1 MDDKSSH
8 GPLSVSSDPL
18 SGVSVDYLEALY
30 TTYLATPDA
39 LPASWR
45 EYFQKDLSG
54 DAGLSATVPQV
65 DQHAPVSGSLH
76 QCSEPDRTSNIPPE
90 SLWRDLSVRQ
100 LIDAYRELGH
110 LMAAIDPLG
119 LRDIPDI
126 VELGLEY
133 HGLSEDDLETEFNA
147 EGLGRLDRAPL
158 KDIIA
163 LLREVYCES
172 LGVEYKFI
180 PDRSEKLWLR
190 QQLEQHFLARDP
202 GEQEQRDL
210 LFRLT
215 AAETLE
221 RYLHSRYVGQKR
233 FSLEGAESL
242 IPMIDTLISRGALL
256 GVQEVAIGMAHRGR
270 LNVLVNILG
279 KSPADLFLEFEGK
292 IDDQERSGDVKY
304 HQGFS
309 SNIETEHGVVHLAL
323 AFNPSHLEI
332 ASPVVEGS
340 VRARQVRRKD
350 GSGDQVVPIL
360 IHGDAAFS
368 GQGVVME
375 TINMSKSRGYST
387 KGSIHI
393 IIDNQIGFTTSNK
406 RDARSS
412 LYCSDV
418 ARMVNAPV
426 FHVNGDDP
434 EAVVFVA
441 GLALE
446 YRMRYRKDVV
456 IDLVCYRRHGHSEAD
471 EPSVTQPMMYR
482 TIRALPTIGQQYGRR
497 LIEGGVVNDQDL
509 EVFIDRYRQSLDDG
523 ECVAPQL
530 VVNMPPW
537 DTGSQ
542 QWQAF
547 HGDIPMTPVG
557 TMVDLERIRE
567 LTARMLRLPKKFELH
582 KAVAKIFDD
591 RRKMVAGALPIDW
604 GCAENLAYATLL
616 DEGFPVRLSGQDTA
630 RGAFFHRHA
639 SVYNMQT
646 GGVYVPL
653 RHLRDDQPEFMV
665 TNSLLSE
672 EAVLAFE
679 YGYATTD
686 PGTLV
691 IWEAQFG
698 DFANNAQV
706 VFDQFISAGEQ
717 KWNRLCGLVVFL
729 PHGYE
734 GQGPEHSSARLERY
748 LQLCAEHNIQICIPS
763 TPAQMFHM
771 LRRQMHIDCRKPL
784 IVFTPKSLLRHKL
797 SVSSLED
804 LTQGGYQNVI
814 PEIDEVNA
822 DEVSRVVICSG
833 KVFFDLLEKRRQDGR
848 KDVAIVRVEQLYPFP
863 SVDLKTILDSYP
875 MAHDIVWCQ
884 EEPMN
889 QGAWYSSQHHIR
901 SLLGSDDRLVYAGR
915 PSSAAPA
922 VGYPMLHIRQL
933 CQLLEDALG
942 STQQARQVDGDE
954 NIQVDRAR
962 TAS

>member
-1 MDDKSSH
+1 MDDKTSH
-8 GPLSVSSDPL
+8 APLSGSLDPL
-18 SGVSVDYLEALY
+18 SGASADYIEALY
-30 TTYLATPDA
+30 HTYMASPDA

-45 EYFQKDLSG
+45 EYFQQGLGGEALIPTVSRVDRHPAAPDSPLPAEDT
-54 DAGLSATVPQV
+54 DAASK
-65 DQHAPVSGSLH
+65 
-76 QCSEPDRTSNIPPE
+76 IPRD
-90 SLWRDLSVRQ
+90 SQWRDLSVRQ

-110 LMAAIDPLG
+110 MVAAIDPLN
-119 LRDIPDI
+119 LRNIPEI
-126 VELGLEY
+126 VELALEY
-133 HGLSEDDLETEFNA
+133 HGLSEGDLDMEFDA
-147 EGLGRLDRAPL
+147 EGIGGAGRAPL
-158 KDIIA
+158 KDIISR
-163 LLREVYCES
+163 LRRIYCGPV
-172 LGVEYKFI
+172 GVEYTFI

-190 QQLEQHFLARDP
+190 QQLEQHFLALAP
-202 GEQEQRDL
+202 NEQERRKL

-233 FSLEGAESL
+233 FSLEGAEAL
-242 IPMIDTLISRGALL
+242 IPMIDTLIGRGALL
-256 GVQEVAIGMAHRGR
+256 GVEEVAIGMAHRGR

-279 KSPADLFLEFEGK
+279 KAPADLFLEFEGK
-292 IDDQERSGDVKY
+292 IDDHERSGDVKY

-332 ASPVVEGS
+332 VSPVVEGS

-350 GSGDQVVPIL
+350 GSGDQVIPIL

-393 IIDNQIGFTTSNK
+393 IIDNQIGFTTSNE

-471 EPSVTQPMMYR
+471 EPSVTQPMMYQ
-482 TIRALPTIGQQYGRR
+482 TIRALPSIGQQYARR
-497 LIEGGVVNDQDL
+497 LIEGGVASDQDL
-509 EVFIDRYRQSLDDG
+509 QAFIDRYRESLDQG

-542 QWQAF
+542 QWQPF

-557 TMVDLERIRE
+557 TMVDLDKIRD
-567 LTARMLRLPKKFELH
+567 LTTRMLSLPKGFELH
-582 KAVAKIFDD
+582 KGVAKIFDD
-591 RRKMVAGALPIDW
+591 RRKMAAGALPIDW
-604 GCAENLAYATLL
+604 GYAENLAYATLL

-646 GGVYVPL
+646 GDVHVPL
-653 RHLRDDQPEFMV
+653 RQLRDDQPEFMV

-686 PGTLV
+686 PSTLV
-691 IWEAQFG
+691 VWEAQFG

-748 LQLCAEHNIQICIPS
+748 LQLCAEHNIQICIPT

-784 IVFTPKSLLRHKL
+784 IAFTPKSLLRHKL

-804 LTQGGYQNVI
+804 LTQGGYKNIIPDIDNVD
-814 PEIDEVNA
+814 PD
-822 DEVSRVVICSG
+822 DVSRVVLCSG
-833 KVFFDLLEKRRQDGR
+833 KVFFDLLEKRRQDER

-863 SVDLKTILDSYP
+863 CEDLQAILQGYP
-875 MAHDIVWCQ
+875 KAHDIVWCQ

-901 SLLGSDDRLVYAGR
+901 SLLRPDDQLVYAGR

-942 STQQARQVDGDE
+942 NRQQARQMDAAE
-954 NIQVDRAR
+954 NIQIDRAR